1 MTQKWATS
9 PSSPSHKGV
18 WQPLTLPTL
27 LLNLLSTKLSSGFF
41 IGGWGE
47 RSCSPIN
54 FSASNCLASLE
65 LRLGFVAEYPPL
77 HPLCL
82 RHCACLLRGCQ
93 HTQRSRGVCGHKET
107 AASVRIL
114 KRISCPLL
122 PTPSSLSVS
131 SYLFSTTPLPLL
143 VTLYLTTSPALC
155 LCLPLCPNEFTH
167 TRRACRHRCT
177 VVCKRLEIVQI

>member
-1 MTQKWATS
+1 MGNVPVVPQRGVATPHTPAHS
-9 PSSPSHKGV
+9 P
-18 WQPLTLPTL
+18 
-27 LLNLLSTKLSSGFF
+27 LSSSIFSQPNCRLVFSLGV
-41 IGGWGE
+41 GGR

-77 HPLCL
+77 HPLSL

-93 HTQRSRGVCGHKET
+93 HTQRSRGVWGHKET

-122 PTPSSLSVS
+122 PTPSSLSLFLSLFVYPSSSDSHPVSNYVS
-131 SYLFSTTPLPLL
+131 SSLS
-143 VTLYLTTSPALC
+143 VSAS
-155 LCLPLCPNEFTH
+155 
-167 TRRACRHRCT
+167 
-177 VVCKRLEIVQI
+177 VS